1 MPKTIGSRRGRFNGP
16 YRFAPSEPP
25 DDSTNAAAAAR
36 GTTHTPRTGPKPR
49 IKGTELVFLVNW
61 LDWCIEQGDDDRF
74 QETLVK
80 EFQKRF
86 GRVVN
91 AKTAE
96 GKVVVYLQEL
106 AGKIG
111 SKYVSKREVV
121 SKGSRCIEWHRAPE
135 ELVLEY
141 NDMRHELGL
150 PLIIADEA
158 ETERNKLFRASESDS
173 TSTSTS
179 TSTEPEQGPEPEST
193 SRLELQPPSS
203 TRPSPFQ
210 HQPSPLSRK
219 PPSNVTSN
227 AKFMKTTI
235 IRTITPPISVPI
247 QAESKEVGENATGSH
262 DSSETDSTVASKEH
276 EETDQ
281 TDQTDLSQMNWQPSI
296 EQHGANEPPDAKD
309 AKIETLSNM
318 VLWLLQRHRDGWTGS
333 DDELDTLESVRKE
346 VVSDRDDVFES
357 LLDQLTGEERK
368 TTKYERIIKSLVGS
382 VSAIEPETVHAPQ
395 APFTKAV
402 DGEWTLLC
410 HQCRLL
416 TGTILADRKFTE
428 PDFQRLYESIDVT
441 FSNDPHY
448 KAIVQQSA
456 QYLGAHEN
464 NVLLKLHGSL
474 ARLLF
479 IFVFEYPTPL
489 LESQHSD
496 LLRHL
501 YTMIG
506 AAGDMSEVKR
516 LDLLATEMLL
526 KEDRVQNALT
536 HQKAEQRS
544 SWISQMLGL
553 ASSSDPHDTISRDL
567 GGLCSRAI
575 KLYSKLLVSP
585 LEYCIHFFQQ
595 GTTFDEHSMRVE
607 DPFGNTIPTSRC
619 IGKMVKLCLF
629 PAIWQYCDQPLNKAR
644 DVADA
649 LTVNRKF
656 LRTDM
661 GDSKIHLSLVSKAVV
676 LLE

>member
-1 MPKTIGSRRGRFNGP
+1 MPKKIGSRRGRFNGP

-25 DDSTNAAAAAR
+25 DDSTDAAAAAR
-36 GTTHTPRTGPKPR
+36 GTNHTPRTGPKPR
-49 IKGTELVFLVNW
+49 IKGIELVFLVNW
-61 LDWCIEQGDDDRF
+61 LDWCIDQGDDDRF

-86 GRVVN
+86 GRVVS

-150 PLIIADEA
+150 PLIIADEE

-173 TSTSTS
+173 TSTSNS
-179 TSTEPEQGPEPEST
+179 EHEQEPEPEPV
-193 SRLELQPPSS
+193 SRLEPQPPSS
-203 TRPSPFQ
+203 SRPSPFQ
-210 HQPSPLSRK
+210 HQPSPVSRK
-219 PPSNVTSN
+219 PPASITRE
-227 AKFMKTTI
+227 AKFTKTTI
-235 IRTITPPISVPI
+235 IRTITPPVSVPI
-247 QAESKEVGENATGSH
+247 QAESEEVVENATRNQE
-262 DSSETDSTVASKEH
+262 SSETDFTVASKEH
-276 EETDQ
+276 EGTDQ

-296 EQHGANEPPDAKD
+296 EQYGANEPPDAKD

-318 VLWLLQRHRDGWTGS
+318 VSWLLQRHRDGWTGS
-333 DDELDTLESVRKE
+333 NDELETLESVRKE

-368 TTKYERIIKSLVGS
+368 TTKYESIIKSLVGR
-382 VSAIEPETVHAPQ
+382 VSAIEPETVHTPQ

-402 DGEWTLLC
+402 DGEWTLLWDR
-410 HQCRLL
+410 CRLL
-416 TGTILADRKFTE
+416 TRSILADRKFTE

-448 KAIVQQSA
+448 KDIIQQSA
-456 QYLGAHEN
+456 QYLSAHKN

-536 HQKAEQRS
+536 HQKAEQRC

-553 ASSSDPHDTISRDL
+553 ASSSDPHDTIARDL
-567 GGLCSRAI
+567 GELCSRAI

-595 GTTFDEHSMRVE
+595 GTTFDEPSMRVE
-607 DPFGNTIPTSRC
+607 DPLGNTMPTSWC
-619 IGKMVKLCLF
+619 IGKTVKLCLF
-629 PAIWQYCDQPLNKAR
+629 PAIWQYCDQPLNKSR

-656 LRTDM
+656 LRTHM
-661 GDSKIHLSLVSKAVV
+661 GDLKVHLSLVAKAVV
-676 LLE
+676 ILE